1 MTYEEIVGKVKKHF
15 QAYKPAGA
23 EDRVAIQVDITGEGE
38 GAFYIEVA
46 DGKIAVE
53 PYEYYEHDIKVVASA
68 DALMEIVDGKSDLVN
83 ANLTGKLYAEGDL
96 QKAEVLQNVVKKAAK
111 KAEPAAKKP
120 AAKKAAAKKPAAKK
134 TAAKKPAA
142 KKPAAKKAA
151 PKKAEEKKPEVK
163 KPAAKKAAVK
173 KAAPKKAA
181 PVKAE
186 PVKAEPVKAEP
197 VKEEV
202 KKAVARKR
210 PVAAPKK
217 TTK

>member
-23 EDRVAIQVDITGEGE
+23 EDKVAIQVDITGEGE
-38 GAFYIEVA
+38 GAFYIEIA

-68 DALMEIVDGKSDLVN
+68 DALMEIVDGTSDLVN

-96 QKAEVLQNVVKKAAK
+96 QKAELLQNIVKKAAAK
-111 KAEPAAKKP
+111 KTEPAAKKP

-134 TAAKKPAA
+134 PAAKKAAA

-151 PKKAEEKKPEVK
+151 PKKAEEKKPV
-163 KPAAKKAAVK
+163 AK

-186 PVKAEPVKAEP
+186 PVKAEPVK
-197 VKEEV
+197 EEV
-202 KKAVARKR
+202 KKAVVRKR